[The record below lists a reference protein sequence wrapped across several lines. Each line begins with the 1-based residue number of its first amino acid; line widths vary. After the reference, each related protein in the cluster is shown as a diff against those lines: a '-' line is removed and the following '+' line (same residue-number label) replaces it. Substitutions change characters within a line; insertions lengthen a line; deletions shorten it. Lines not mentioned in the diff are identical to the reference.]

1 VTLVT
6 PVAGPLLSCRE
17 ALDFLADYLEGELA
31 PEVRVAFERHLARC
45 SDCERYL
52 ESYREAIRLGR
63 LAWDAAGPAADVP
76 EALVQAILASRGA
89 AVR

>member
-31 PEVRVAFERHLARC
+31 PVVRVAFERHLA
-45 SDCERYL
+45 RYL